1 MDRHASATTS
11 SRDLRA
17 WPAARLVYGSVVAK
31 LIYTSLASMD
41 GYIADANGNFD
52 WEMRY
57 RTGR

>member
-1 MDRHASATTS
+1 
-11 SRDLRA
+11 
-17 WPAARLVYGSVVAK
+17 VAK

>member
-1 MDRHASATTS
+1 
-11 SRDLRA
+11 
-17 WPAARLVYGSVVAK
+17 VAK

-52 WEMRY
+52 WEMPY